1 MGLKGSGGPFPCWW
15 SIMDSTVLS
24 GGHHSSLSRVYYIV
38 FIRFSF
44 SQLQSLT
51 YRNIIRD
58 ICLESNEYTR
68 FFHILVNSV
77 VYFTLHN
84 YVQKSCTS
92 GILDHQM
99 ILNQCNWIMNANQYC
114 FYFQN
119 WSKYHQGH
127 LFRKEWKH
135 KIFAY
140 SGYFSRQ
147 YILHNYVQ
155 KSHTSGILDH
165 WWYWFNI
172 IE

>member
-1 MGLKGSGGPFPCWW
+1 MGLKGSGGPCPCWW

-24 GGHHSSLSRVYYIV
+24 GGHHSSLFRVYYIV

-58 ICLESNEYTR
+58 ICLERNEYTR

-92 GILDHQM
+92 GILDRQM
-99 ILNQCNWIMNANQYC
+99 ILYQFNWIMNANQYC
-114 FYFQN
+114 FYFKTDLN
-119 WSKYHQGH
+119 ITRDICLERNENTRF
-127 LFRKEWKH
+127 LFILVISVDS
-135 KIFAY
+135 IF
-140 SGYFSRQ
+140 
-147 YILHNYVQ
+147 YITMYRSLVLQ
-155 KSHTSGILDH
+155 A
-165 WWYWFNI
+165 F
-172 IE
+172 

>member
-1 MGLKGSGGPFPCWW
+1 MGLKGSGGPCPCWW
-15 SIMDSTVLS
+15 SIMDSTVLF

-99 ILNQCNWIMNANQYC
+99 ILYQCNWIMNANQYC
-114 FYFQN
+114 FYFKTDLN
-119 WSKYHQGH
+119 ITRDICLERNENTRFLHILVISVDS
-127 LFRKEWKH
+127 
-135 KIFAY
+135 IF
-140 SGYFSRQ
+140 
-147 YILHNYVQ
+147 YITMYRSLVLQ
-155 KSHTSGILDH
+155 A
-165 WWYWFNI
+165 F
-172 IE
+172 